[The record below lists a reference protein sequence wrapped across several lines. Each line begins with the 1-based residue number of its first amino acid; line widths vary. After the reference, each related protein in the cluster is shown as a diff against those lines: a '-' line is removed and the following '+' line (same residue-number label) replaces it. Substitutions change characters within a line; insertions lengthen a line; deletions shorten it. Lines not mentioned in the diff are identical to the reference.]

1 VVLTLAED
9 CDEAADQKGG
19 YCRVS
24 AFPNTA
30 APVDPHP
37 RHLDATAE
45 NIITDLRAMI
55 DPEPQCPYEES
66 VKQDVRRLLI
76 QLKPLLKGSEQEQSF
91 ERTRERII
99 DLFVWLPRSSPENL
113 HERQGHASAAL
124 MRLWVAITAS
134 GP

>member
-1 VVLTLAED
+1 
-9 CDEAADQKGG
+9 
-19 YCRVS
+19 VS
-24 AFPNTA
+24 GFRNTA

-99 DLFVWLPRSSPENL
+99 DLFVWLPQSPRGNL
-113 HERQGHASAAL
+113 HDRQGHASAAL
-124 MRLWVAITAS
+124 MRLWLAITAS